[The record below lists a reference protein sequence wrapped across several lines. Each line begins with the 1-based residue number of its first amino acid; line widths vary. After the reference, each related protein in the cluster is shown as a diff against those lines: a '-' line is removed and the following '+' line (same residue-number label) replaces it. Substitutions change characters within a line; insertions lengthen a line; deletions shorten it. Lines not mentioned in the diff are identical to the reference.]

1 MPARRQSRGKT
12 RRALR
17 SLDVADRERVIDWWM
32 LAEQRMNTDQGDPST
47 PSEAVAMSALIEMVG
62 DTPRA
67 APLWLAVRAGYSLRT
82 FVGLFASMAWPLDV
96 SVLNRDGIVGLACTP
111 ANDLLDS
118 LLAGEEDIRALLD
131 PVASLVA
138 TYTESAFDAVASV
151 EPEFWD
157 GLLQVATYQL
167 QHNLGRVFDVETA
180 EPVLR
185 YGFVLRA
192 LDEALG
198 LASVPEQ
205 H

>member
-1 MPARRQSRGKT
+1 M
-12 RRALR
+12 R